1 MSKNRKPRG
10 VRVTDVGIEM
20 LLGAKARGE
29 GDESKPLT
37 YDRIAELAKVDCK
50 TVGRFFRKDSVSMD
64 SATRIVKTLGLQLAE
79 IVEQFDR
86 DSAEQEKRATRR
98 DRAIEELK
106 NAVEE
111 FQTRMEFSHQA
122 AGWLNDRQQEIL
134 AHEATEYVLELSSEL
149 KEQFAKDLRNYL
161 YAIHHCLN
169 LGDGELLYKASMKIP
184 LTVKSDVYVAAFK
197 FIEQKISNDL
207 PDEANKQLKFYL
219 KQLINTISLL

>member
-10 VRVTDVGIEM
+10 IRVSNVGLE
-20 LLGAKARGE
+20 LLIGAKARGE

-37 YDRIAELAKVDCK
+37 YDRIAELAQVDSK
-50 TVGRFFRKDSVSMD
+50 TVGRFFRGDFVSMD

-79 IVEQFDR
+79 IVEKFDL
-86 DSAEQEKRATRR
+86 DSAELERIATRHKQGF
-98 DRAIEELK
+98 EEVK
-106 NAVEE
+106 NVVEE
-111 FQTRMEFSHQA
+111 FQTRMKFSHQA
-122 AGWLNDRQQEIL
+122 AGWLNDRQREIL
-134 AHEATEYVLELSSEL
+134 AKEATEYVLEPSSER

-184 LTVKSDVYVAAFK
+184 LRVECDVYVTAFN
-197 FIEQKISNDL
+197 FIEQKIPNDL
-207 PDEANKQLKFYL
+207 SDEANKQLKFYL